1 MVAFPACPNL
11 GQYGTWGGQAAGTM
25 PASFRTKAPDTERE
39 MVKDLIVAF
48 FAVAA
53 GFTVSGIVANSYKL
67 VTREHELSK
76 LMWNVP
82 LMAVAG
88 PNVIFG
94 QAATSLRARNCSSLA
109 FCLATAITGYWS
121 FVLGLFLLDVLV
133 TVIR

>member
-1 MVAFPACPNL
+1 M
-11 GQYGTWGGQAAGTM
+11 M
-25 PASFRTKAPDTERE
+25 PASSIAKEPDTEQE
-39 MVKDLIVAF
+39 MVRDLIVAF

-67 VTREHELSK
+67 VTREQELSK

-94 QAATSLRARNCSSLA
+94 TAATSLRARNCSSFA
-109 FCLATAITGYWS
+109 FCLATAISGYWS
-121 FVLGLFLLDVLV
+121 FVLGLFLLNVLI
-133 TVIR
+133 TVIP